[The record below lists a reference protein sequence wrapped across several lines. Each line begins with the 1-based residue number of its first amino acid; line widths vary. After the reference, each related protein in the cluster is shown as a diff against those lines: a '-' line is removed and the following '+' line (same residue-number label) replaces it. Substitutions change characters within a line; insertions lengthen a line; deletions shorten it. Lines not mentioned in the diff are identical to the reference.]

1 MLTCQLNVEL
11 QYWCSSVLCCH
22 LTTAF
27 LKEKSVCIRRKYT
40 IGEKRK
46 MKRER
51 TARNRQLKRLSTA
64 QVIQVLR
71 SDHDKTKKQLC
82 HNQKFAQ
89 LYCQE
94 RKSCQVPT
102 ICVTLLQIPRSALVP
117 NNCDGN
123 VVDRGSF
130 GIVKQML
137 YKRALMLLLKLLTV
151 ITAQSQFYVRPVS
164 CQS

>member
-117 NNCDGN
+117 NKTAYFNGLVSTVN
-123 VVDRGSF
+123 TKPGKFWRHLHSF
-130 GIVKQML
+130 IKTL
-137 YKRALMLLLKLLTV
+137 
-151 ITAQSQFYVRPVS
+151 
-164 CQS
+164 